1 MSYKKDELMGG
12 GVCPPS
18 RRCTCINVDGS
29 RCRRCRAPGQLKC
42 SQHLLFRC
50 EEQVSDYVNSVSPEL
65 LQRVASVQSLQSSA
79 AAAAARVDAAFAD
92 RDVGLRMPF
101 GPARAPAIASLS
113 RAATVASPLRTAAA
127 VTAAPVQL
135 AAKAVASPLRTAA
148 AVAAAPVQLAAK
160 AVASPL
166 RTAAAVAAAPVKL
179 AATAVASPLRTA
191 AAVAAA
197 PVQLATNVAAASLKA
212 AAAVAAV
219 PVQAVKAIVAPSGQ
233 ERYNAAVGARREEQ
247 IAAAALEAYKLK
259 QLSAP
264 SRLGPLRA
272 AAALAAAP
280 SNVVENLSRT
290 FASKPSIAV
299 SDTSTIT
306 VNSSSKSIFPNILK
320 KGVISSVQLVTSA
333 VNFVGDTLNQVA
345 RGATG
350 GLLGVPS
357 PPPLNTV
364 SESEESESESDS
376 QIEEEYNDYLFKE

>member
-127 VTAAPVQL
+127 VT
-135 AAKAVASPLRTAA
+135 
-148 AVAAAPVQLAAK
+148 AAPVQLAAK

>member
-135 AAKAVASPLRTAA
+135 AAK
-148 AVAAAPVQLAAK
+148 
-160 AVASPL
+160 
-166 RTAAAVAAAPVKL
+166 
-179 AATAVASPLRTA
+179 AVASPLRTA